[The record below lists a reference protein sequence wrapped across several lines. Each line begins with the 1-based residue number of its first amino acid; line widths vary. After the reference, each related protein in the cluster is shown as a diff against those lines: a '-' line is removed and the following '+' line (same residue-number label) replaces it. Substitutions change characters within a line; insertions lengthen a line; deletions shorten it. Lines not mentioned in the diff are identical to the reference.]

1 MNIFVKKENVKKDLE
16 KVSGFVIT
24 DEFDVKHVLKV
35 MRKKVGDVL
44 NIIYDNKIYESEII
58 KLSKND
64 FEVKVLNIFENEY
77 ENNLKIDIIQ
87 AIPKS
92 DRIEYFLEKATELG
106 VNKVIL
112 TTFENSVVKAE
123 KLSTSKIERFNK
135 IILAAAKQSKRF
147 DLPKLEIAKALNEID
162 YLKYDEILLA
172 YEKETVQFAE
182 VFNKNKNTKKH
193 ICIIIGPEGGISK
206 KDFEFFKTLNATSI
220 LLGNRILR
228 SETAGIAII
237 SVLQYLY
244 GDF

>member
-16 KVSGFVIT
+16 KISGFVIT

-35 MRKKVGDVL
+35 MRKKVGDIL

-58 KLSKND
+58 KFSKND
-64 FEVKVLNIFENEY
+64 FEVKVLNVFENEY

>member
-64 FEVKVLNIFENEY
+64 FEVKVLNVFENEY